1 MDGKKLMKTF
11 STYLFDRI
19 SKSDLDQV
27 EKYADRLFA
36 AVGIDVEFTRHFHD
50 RVNDERNKKPINSA
64 ELVRLFRLTYKKYGK
79 KIAQMNA
86 DAEAVITDMETD
98 VNMPFVINLDK
109 GGMLD
114 LVAKTVMRKKDFKTS
129 SQKLRV

>member
-11 STYLFDRI
+11 SSYIFERI

-79 KIAQMNA
+79 KIAQMNP

>member
-11 STYLFDRI
+11 STYIFERI

-79 KIAQMNA
+79 KIAQMNP

-129 SQKLRV
+129 SQKLRG

>member
-1 MDGKKLMKTF
+1 MITF
-11 STYLFDRI
+11 KQFTEDI

-27 EKYADRLFA
+27 EKYADKLFA

-64 ELVRLFRLTYKKYGK
+64 ELIRLFRLTYKKYGK
-79 KIAQMNA
+79 KIAQMNP

>member
-1 MDGKKLMKTF
+1 MKTF
-11 STYLFDRI
+11 SQYIFERI

-64 ELVRLFRLTYKKYGK
+64 ELIRLFRLTYKKYGK
-79 KIAQMNA
+79 KIAQMNP

>member
-1 MDGKKLMKTF
+1 MKSF
-11 STYLFDRI
+11 NAYIFERI
-19 SKSDLDQV
+19 SKSDLDQI

-50 RVNDERNKKPINSA
+50 RVNDERNKKPINQA

-79 KIAQMNA
+79 KIAQMNP

-129 SQKLRV
+129 SQKLKV